1 MAVSLGPP
9 GRGREGTW
17 KTGPARLKAP
27 AQPADTTRRDG
38 SALRVFIDC
47 GFCDTEYFRHEITF
61 VNHVRSRQDA
71 QVHVLV
77 TTQSTG
83 GGGTEYVLKF
93 IGVQEFAGRDDELK
107 YVASAASADD
117 GIRKGLTQVLKLGLV
132 RFAAHLPNAP
142 NITIG
147 YAADS
152 ATGTAPPPRDRWN
165 NWVFRLSGNGNFNG
179 EASTKSSYL
188 NGSFSASRITDQ
200 WKLRL
205 SFSGSRNRSTY
216 TVDDTTEIKSRSNSY
231 FSEGLIARSV
241 GPHWTVGVMGS
252 TTTSSVDNTDLV
264 ARAGPAVE
272 YDFFKYSESTRR
284 LLTLQYGIDAIS
296 ARYSDTTVFGKVRER
311 LVNQRLTLSLSAQQ
325 PWGNANIGVTGS
337 TYLHD
342 FSKNRVEVF
351 GGANLRLVKGL
362 SFNLFGSYS
371 RVRDQLS
378 LAKGNVS
385 TEDLLLRL
393 RQLKTNYRYFVFTG
407 LSYTFGSIFN
417 NVVNPRFG
425 GGGGGNFFFGN

>member
-1 MAVSLGPP
+1 MAS
-9 GRGREGTW
+9 
-17 KTGPARLKAP
+17 

-38 SALRVFIDC
+38 SLRVFIDC
-47 GFCDTEYFRHEITF
+47 GFCDTEFFRHEITF
-61 VNHVRSRQDA
+61 ISHVRSRQDA

-77 TTQSTG
+77 TTQGTG

-107 YVASAASADD
+107 YLASAAATDD
-117 GIRKGLTQVLKLGLV
+117 GTRKGLTQVLKLGLV
-132 RFAAHLPNAP
+132 RFAAHLPNAR

-147 YAADS
+147 YSTDS
-152 ATGTAPPPRDRWN
+152 VTGTTPPPRDPWR
-165 NWVFRLSGNGNFNG
+165 NWVFRISGNGNFNG
-179 EASTKSSYL
+179 EASTKSSFL
-188 NGSFSASRITDQ
+188 NGSLSASRITDQ

-205 SFSGSRNRSTY
+205 SFTGSRNRSTY
-216 TVDDTTEIKSRSNSY
+216 IVDDTTEIRSRASAY
-231 FSEGLIARSV
+231 FGEGLIARSL
-241 GPHWTVGVMGS
+241 GPHWTVGLMGS
-252 TTTSSVDNTDLV
+252 TVTSSVDNNDLV
-264 ARAGPAVE
+264 ARVGPALE

-284 LLTLQYGIDAIS
+284 LLTLQYGIDVIRAT
-296 ARYSDTTVFGKVRER
+296 YSDTTVFGKVRES

-325 PWGNANIGVTGS
+325 PWGSANIGVTGS
-337 TYLHD
+337 NYLHD
-342 FSKNRVEVF
+342 FSKNRLEVF
-351 GGANLRLVKGL
+351 GGTNLRLVKGL

-393 RQLKTNYRYFVFTG
+393 RQLKTNYRYFAFTG

-417 NVVNPRFG
+417 NIVNPRFG
-425 GGGGGNFFFGN
+425 GGGGNFFISN